1 MTKQELKFMTI
12 PEINALYSAESVAKQ
27 LIKKTFLY
35 GQKVATKPQRTEA
48 EKRSRTEAEKRHA
61 MTVGR
66 IARILAADRRAA

>member
-12 PEINALYSAESVAKQ
+12 PEINALYSAESVAKK

-48 EKRSRTEAEKRHA
+48 EKRHA

-66 IARILAADRRAA
+66 IARILAADRKAA